1 MSAITTH
8 VLDTTTGQPA
18 SSVAVTLERQSASG
32 DWVKLGEGRTDSG
45 GRIGNLLPDDQ
56 ALEAGLYQL
65 RFETSAR
72 SRFFP
77 EVVIRFRVED
87 PHQQHYHIPLLLG
100 PFSFTTYRGS

>member
-8 VLDTTTGQPA
+8 VLDTATGQPA
-18 SSVAVTLERQSASG
+18 SGVAVTLEHQSSSG
-32 DWVKLGEGRTDSG
+32 DWLVLAEGRTDSS
-45 GRIGNLLPDDQ
+45 GRIGNVLPDDHS
-56 ALEAGLYQL
+56 LEAGLYQL
-65 RFETSAR
+65 RFDASAH

-87 PHQQHYHIPLLLG
+87 PRRHYHIPLLLG